1 MSVCLHDVLS
11 LDFMEKPWR
20 NGLLFGGFALCSA
33 CRAIRSERSIIPGC
47 LVVSVERRQPG
58 ALAAALRASRP
69 RCMTIE
75 TEREA
80 DGSWIAKVSE
90 LPGVMVYGVTEA
102 EARAKVTALAWR
114 VLVDRLEMG
123 EAVLD

>member
-1 MSVCLHDVLS
+1 
-11 LDFMEKPWR
+11 
-20 NGLLFGGFALCSA
+20 
-33 CRAIRSERSIIPGC
+33 
-47 LVVSVERRQPG
+47 
-58 ALAAALRASRP
+58 
-69 RCMTIE
+69 MTIE

-80 DGSWIAKVSE
+80 DGSWIAEVSE